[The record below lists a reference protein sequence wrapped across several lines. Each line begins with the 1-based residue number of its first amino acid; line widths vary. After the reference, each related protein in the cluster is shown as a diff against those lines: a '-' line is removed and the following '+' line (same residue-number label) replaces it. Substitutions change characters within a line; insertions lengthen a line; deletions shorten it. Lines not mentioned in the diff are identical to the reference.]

1 MALRPAALPPLDP
14 PLVAILRGLPAEDAA
29 SVGAALFEAG
39 FQAVEVPLNRPGAL
53 RAIATL
59 AALAP
64 AGALIGAGTVMS
76 PQEVQAVSEA
86 GGRLIVCPH
95 CDPAVIDE
103 AVALGLWCV
112 PGVGTASEAFTALRH
127 GAHGLKLFPAEVWGP
142 RGLKALKAVLP
153 EGTPLWPVGG
163 VAADNLAAGF
173 ASAAFVAFLSSL
185 TNVSF
190 TAVQYAIFSSL
201 MTLLPKTLG
210 GYSGA
215 MVDALGYPAFF
226 VLTTVLGL
234 PVLLLVIWA
243 SRRLQ
248 VRSAQAA

>member
-1 MALRPAALPPLDP
+1 MDTPLDSSPRAMTQRPAALPPLDP

-39 FQAVEVPLNRPGAL
+39 FRAVEVPLNRPGAL
-53 RAIATL
+53 QAIATL

-64 AGALIGAGTVMS
+64 AGTLIGAGTVMS
-76 PQEVQAVSEA
+76 PQDVQAVAEA

-153 EGTPLWPVGG
+153 EGTSLWPVGG
-163 VAADNLAAGF
+163 VAADNLAQWTAAGATGF
-173 ASAAFVAFLSSL
+173 G
-185 TNVSF
+185 
-190 TAVQYAIFSSL
+190 I
-201 MTLLPKTLG
+201 G
-210 GYSGA
+210 GQLYQPG
-215 MVDALGYPAFF
+215 D
-226 VLTTVLGL
+226 
-234 PVLLLVIWA
+234 
-243 SRRLQ
+243 
-248 VRSAQAA
+248 SAQTVGQRAREFIGSWKAACR

>member
-1 MALRPAALPPLDP
+1 MDTPLASSPRAMTQRPAALPPLDP

-39 FQAVEVPLNRPGAL
+39 FRAVEVPLNRPGAL
-53 RAIATL
+53 QAIATL
-59 AALAP
+59 TAMAP
-64 AGALIGAGTVMS
+64 AGTLIGAGTVMS
-76 PQEVQAVSEA
+76 PQDVQAVAQA

-153 EGTPLWPVGG
+153 EGAALWPVGG
-163 VAADNLAAGF
+163 VAADNLAQWIAAGATGF
-173 ASAAFVAFLSSL
+173 GIGGQLYQPGDNAVAVGQRAREFVHAW
-185 TNVSF
+185 N
-190 TAVQYAIFSSL
+190 AVQ
-201 MTLLPKTLG
+201 
-210 GYSGA
+210 
-215 MVDALGYPAFF
+215 
-226 VLTTVLGL
+226 
-234 PVLLLVIWA
+234 
-243 SRRLQ
+243 R
-248 VRSAQAA
+248 

>member
-1 MALRPAALPPLDP
+1 MNTRLASSPRPMALRPAALPPLDP

-29 SVGAALFEAG
+29 SVGAALFGAG

-64 AGALIGAGTVMS
+64 AGTLIGAGTVMS

-95 CDPAVIDE
+95 CDGAVIDE

-112 PGVGTASEAFTALRH
+112 PGVGTATEAFTALRH

-163 VAADNLAAGF
+163 VAADNLAQWTAAGATGF
-173 ASAAFVAFLSSL
+173 GIGGQLYQPGDSA
-185 TNVSF
+185 
-190 TAVQYAIFSSL
+190 Q
-201 MTLLPKTLG
+201 
-210 GYSGA
+210 
-215 MVDALGYPAFF
+215 
-226 VLTTVLGL
+226 TVGL
-234 PVLLLVIWA
+234 RAREFIESWRVA
-243 SRRLQ
+243 SR
-248 VRSAQAA
+248 

>member
-1 MALRPAALPPLDP
+1 MNTRSASSPRPMALRPAALPPLDP

-53 RAIATL
+53 QAIATL

-64 AGALIGAGTVMS
+64 AGTLIGAGTVMS

-153 EGTPLWPVGG
+153 DGTPLWPVGG
-163 VAADNLAAGF
+163 VAADNLAQWTVAGATGF
-173 ASAAFVAFLSSL
+173 GIGGQLYQPGDSA
-185 TNVSF
+185 
-190 TAVQYAIFSSL
+190 Q
-201 MTLLPKTLG
+201 
-210 GYSGA
+210 
-215 MVDALGYPAFF
+215 
-226 VLTTVLGL
+226 TVGL
-234 PVLLLVIWA
+234 RAREFIESWRVA
-243 SRRLQ
+243 SR
-248 VRSAQAA
+248 

>member
-1 MALRPAALPPLDP
+1 MDTPAASSPQERTQRPAALPPLDP

-53 RAIATL
+53 QAIATL

-76 PQEVQAVSEA
+76 PQEVQAVTQA

-163 VAADNLAAGF
+163 VAADNLAQWTVAGATGF
-173 ASAAFVAFLSSL
+173 G
-185 TNVSF
+185 
-190 TAVQYAIFSSL
+190 I
-201 MTLLPKTLG
+201 G
-210 GYSGA
+210 GQLYQPG
-215 MVDALGYPAFF
+215 D
-226 VLTTVLGL
+226 
-234 PVLLLVIWA
+234 
-243 SRRLQ
+243 
-248 VRSAQAA
+248 SAQTVGLRAREFIGSWKAVCR

>member
-1 MALRPAALPPLDP
+1 MNTRSASSPRPMALRPAALPPLDP

-53 RAIATL
+53 QAIATL

-64 AGALIGAGTVMS
+64 AGTLIGAGTVMS
-76 PQEVQAVSEA
+76 PQEVQAVAQA

-112 PGVGTASEAFTALRH
+112 AGVGTASEAFTALRH

-153 EGTPLWPVGG
+153 DGTPLWPVGG
-163 VAADNLAAGF
+163 VAADNLAQWTVAGATGF
-173 ASAAFVAFLSSL
+173 GIGGQLYQPGDSA
-185 TNVSF
+185 
-190 TAVQYAIFSSL
+190 Q
-201 MTLLPKTLG
+201 
-210 GYSGA
+210 
-215 MVDALGYPAFF
+215 
-226 VLTTVLGL
+226 TVGL
-234 PVLLLVIWA
+234 RAREFIESWRVA
-243 SRRLQ
+243 SR
-248 VRSAQAA
+248 

>member
-1 MALRPAALPPLDP
+1 MDTPLASSPRAMTQRPAALPPLDP

-39 FQAVEVPLNRPGAL
+39 FRAVEVPLNRPGAL
-53 RAIATL
+53 QAIATL
-59 AALAP
+59 TALAP
-64 AGALIGAGTVMS
+64 AGTLIGAGTVMS
-76 PQEVQAVSEA
+76 PQDVQAVADA

-163 VAADNLAAGF
+163 VAADNLAQWTVAGATGF
-173 ASAAFVAFLSSL
+173 G
-185 TNVSF
+185 
-190 TAVQYAIFSSL
+190 I
-201 MTLLPKTLG
+201 G
-210 GYSGA
+210 GQLYQPG
-215 MVDALGYPAFF
+215 D
-226 VLTTVLGL
+226 
-234 PVLLLVIWA
+234 
-243 SRRLQ
+243 
-248 VRSAQAA
+248 SAQTVGQRAREFIESWKAACR

>member
-1 MALRPAALPPLDP
+1 MDTPLDSSPRAITQRPAALPPLDP

-39 FQAVEVPLNRPGAL
+39 FRAVEVPLNRPGAL
-53 RAIATL
+53 QAIATL
-59 AALAP
+59 AAMAP
-64 AGALIGAGTVMS
+64 AGTLIGAGTVMS
-76 PQEVQAVSEA
+76 PQDVQAVAEA

-153 EGTPLWPVGG
+153 EGTSLWPVGG
-163 VAADNLAAGF
+163 VAADNLAQWTAAGATGF
-173 ASAAFVAFLSSL
+173 GF
-185 TNVSF
+185 
-190 TAVQYAIFSSL
+190 
-201 MTLLPKTLG
+201 G
-210 GYSGA
+210 GQLYQPG
-215 MVDALGYPAFF
+215 D
-226 VLTTVLGL
+226 
-234 PVLLLVIWA
+234 
-243 SRRLQ
+243 
-248 VRSAQAA
+248 SAQTVGQRAREFIGSWKAACR

>member
-1 MALRPAALPPLDP
+1 MDTPLASSPRSMTPRPAALPPLDP

-29 SVGAALFEAG
+29 SVGAALFGAG

-64 AGALIGAGTVMS
+64 AGTLIGAGTVMS
-76 PQEVQAVSEA
+76 PQEVQAVAEA

-103 AVALGLWCV
+103 SVALGLWCV

-163 VAADNLAAGF
+163 VAADNLAQWTAAGATGF
-173 ASAAFVAFLSSL
+173 GIGGQLYQPGDSA
-185 TNVSF
+185 
-190 TAVQYAIFSSL
+190 Q
-201 MTLLPKTLG
+201 
-210 GYSGA
+210 
-215 MVDALGYPAFF
+215 
-226 VLTTVLGL
+226 TVGL
-234 PVLLLVIWA
+234 RAREFIESWRVA
-243 SRRLQ
+243 SR
-248 VRSAQAA
+248 

>member
-1 MALRPAALPPLDP
+1 
-14 PLVAILRGLPAEDAA
+14 VAILRGLPAEDAA

-53 RAIATL
+53 QAIATL
-59 AALAP
+59 AAMAP
-64 AGALIGAGTVMS
+64 RGTLIGAGTVMS
-76 PQEVQAVSEA
+76 PQDVQHVAEA

-163 VAADNLAAGF
+163 VAADNLSQWIAAGATGF
-173 ASAAFVAFLSSL
+173 GIGGQLYQPSDEPGVVAHRAGELLRAWRGLNSS
-185 TNVSF
+185 VH
-190 TAVQYAIFSSL
+190 
-201 MTLLPKTLG
+201 
-210 GYSGA
+210 
-215 MVDALGYPAFF
+215 DA
-226 VLTTVLGL
+226 
-234 PVLLLVIWA
+234 
-243 SRRLQ
+243 R
-248 VRSAQAA
+248 

>member
-1 MALRPAALPPLDP
+1 MDTPLASSPRAMTQRPAALPPLDP

-39 FQAVEVPLNRPGAL
+39 FRAVEVPLNRPGAL
-53 RAIATL
+53 QAIATL
-59 AALAP
+59 TALAP
-64 AGALIGAGTVMS
+64 AGTLIGAGTVMS
-76 PQEVQAVSEA
+76 PQDVQAVADA

-95 CDPAVIDE
+95 CDPAVIDK

-163 VAADNLAAGF
+163 VAADNLAQWTAAGATGF
-173 ASAAFVAFLSSL
+173 G
-185 TNVSF
+185 
-190 TAVQYAIFSSL
+190 I
-201 MTLLPKTLG
+201 G
-210 GYSGA
+210 GQLYQPG
-215 MVDALGYPAFF
+215 D
-226 VLTTVLGL
+226 
-234 PVLLLVIWA
+234 
-243 SRRLQ
+243 
-248 VRSAQAA
+248 SAQTVGQRAREFIGSWKAACR

>member
-1 MALRPAALPPLDP
+1 MDTPLASSPRAMTQRPAALPPLDP

-39 FQAVEVPLNRPGAL
+39 FRAVEVPLNRPGAL
-53 RAIATL
+53 QAIATL
-59 AALAP
+59 TALAP
-64 AGALIGAGTVMS
+64 AGTLIGAGTVMS
-76 PQEVQAVSEA
+76 PQDVQAVADA

-163 VAADNLAAGF
+163 VAADNLAQWTAAGATGF
-173 ASAAFVAFLSSL
+173 G
-185 TNVSF
+185 
-190 TAVQYAIFSSL
+190 I
-201 MTLLPKTLG
+201 G
-210 GYSGA
+210 GQLYQPG
-215 MVDALGYPAFF
+215 D
-226 VLTTVLGL
+226 
-234 PVLLLVIWA
+234 
-243 SRRLQ
+243 
-248 VRSAQAA
+248 SAQTVGQRAREFIGSWKAACR

>member
-1 MALRPAALPPLDP
+1 MDTPLDSSPRAMTQRPAALPPLDP

-39 FQAVEVPLNRPGAL
+39 FRAVEVPLNRPGAL
-53 RAIATL
+53 QAIATL

-64 AGALIGAGTVMS
+64 AGTLIGAGTVMS
-76 PQEVQAVSEA
+76 PQDVQAVAEA

-153 EGTPLWPVGG
+153 EGAALWPVGG
-163 VAADNLAAGF
+163 VAADNLAQWTAAGATGF
-173 ASAAFVAFLSSL
+173 G
-185 TNVSF
+185 
-190 TAVQYAIFSSL
+190 I
-201 MTLLPKTLG
+201 G
-210 GYSGA
+210 GQLYQPG
-215 MVDALGYPAFF
+215 D
-226 VLTTVLGL
+226 
-234 PVLLLVIWA
+234 
-243 SRRLQ
+243 
-248 VRSAQAA
+248 SAQTVGQRAREFIESWKAACR

>member
-1 MALRPAALPPLDP
+1 MDTPLASSPRAMTQRPAALPPLDP

-39 FQAVEVPLNRPGAL
+39 FRAVEVPLNRPGAL
-53 RAIATL
+53 QAIATL

-64 AGALIGAGTVMS
+64 AGTLIGAGTVMS
-76 PQEVQAVSEA
+76 PQDVQAVAQA

-142 RGLKALKAVLP
+142 RGLKALKTVLP
-153 EGTPLWPVGG
+153 EGTSLWPVGG
-163 VAADNLAAGF
+163 VAADNLAQWIAAGATGF
-173 ASAAFVAFLSSL
+173 G
-185 TNVSF
+185 
-190 TAVQYAIFSSL
+190 I
-201 MTLLPKTLG
+201 G
-210 GYSGA
+210 GQLYQPG
-215 MVDALGYPAFF
+215 D
-226 VLTTVLGL
+226 
-234 PVLLLVIWA
+234 
-243 SRRLQ
+243 
-248 VRSAQAA
+248 SAQTVGQRAREFIGSWKAACR

>member
-1 MALRPAALPPLDP
+1 MDTPLASSPRSMAQRPAALPPLDP

-29 SVGAALFEAG
+29 SVGAALFGAG

-64 AGALIGAGTVMS
+64 AGTLIGAGTVMS
-76 PQEVQAVSEA
+76 PQEVQAVAEA

-163 VAADNLAAGF
+163 VAADNLAQWTAAGATGF
-173 ASAAFVAFLSSL
+173 GIGGQLYQPGDSA
-185 TNVSF
+185 
-190 TAVQYAIFSSL
+190 Q
-201 MTLLPKTLG
+201 
-210 GYSGA
+210 
-215 MVDALGYPAFF
+215 
-226 VLTTVLGL
+226 TVGL
-234 PVLLLVIWA
+234 RAREFIESWRVA
-243 SRRLQ
+243 SR
-248 VRSAQAA
+248 